1 MLPALPTFSIALRL
15 SSISAIIY
23 LSVVSILEC
32 PNHMASVDMSTPD
45 INKFIATECR
55 NVCGVIVF
63 SRRFGT

>member
-23 LSVVSILEC
+23 LCVVSILEC
-32 PNHMASVDMSTPD
+32 PNHMAIVDMSTPD